1 MIPFYVTPHYE
12 QPKLRM
18 GAVRSNFRG
27 DREDMHQVIRGIN

>member
-1 MIPFYVTPHYE
+1 MHAKK
-12 QPKLRM
+12 QLNQQGKWRM